1 MCYTDA
7 VEESVGRATRSYEK
21 RARGN
26 CVRDNSIE
34 APAGE
39 MRYHDSMLDAIGD
52 TPLIRLH
59 RIVSDV
65 QPLVLAKM
73 EMFNPGG
80 SVKDRIG
87 PAMIEYCEQLGL
99 LRPGGTIVEPTSGNT
114 GHGLAIAAAIKG
126 YHCIF
131 VMTDKVSE
139 EKRSLLRAY
148 GAEVVIC
155 PSSVPYD
162 SPEHYKNVAHRLAD
176 EIPGACCPDQYSN
189 LANPATHYATTGPEI
204 WHDTAGRITAFVAG
218 IGTGG
223 NISGTARFLKEQNP
237 NVKIIGADPPGS
249 VYSGDTPGPYKVEG
263 IGMEILPHNYD
274 PSVVDEVIRVDD
286 RTSFYWA
293 RRLAREEGI
302 LAGGSA
308 GTALAAAL
316 VYARRLTPNDVV
328 VVLLPD
334 TGRGYLSKQFNDTWM
349 RENNMLVQAE
359 TDEPTLR
366 DVLTYRRTH
375 DRTRPL
381 VVSVAPTD
389 NIDDAVEL
397 LRRYGIS
404 QTPVMEGGHMVGSL
418 TENLLLRRLASGE
431 PLASTVVRDLQGP
444 PFPQLAGDALAQEA
458 YTLFSSGQSAVAVM
472 DNDALEGIVTKS
484 DLLEFWAH
492 TRGE

>member
-1 MCYTDA
+1 MDTP
-7 VEESVGRATRSYEK
+7 
-21 RARGN
+21 N
-26 CVRDNSIE
+26 
-34 APAGE
+34 APGGE
-39 MRYHDSMLDAIGD
+39 MRYLNTMLDAMGN
-52 TPLIRLH
+52 TPLMRLN
-59 RIVSDV
+59 RVASDV
-65 QPLVLAKM
+65 QPLMLAKM

-87 PAMIEYCEQLGL
+87 PAMIEYCEQRGL

-114 GHGLAIAAAIKG
+114 GHGMAIAAAIKG

-155 PSSVPYD
+155 PGSVTYD

-189 LANPATHYATTGPEI
+189 PANPATHYATTGPEI
-204 WHDTAGRITAFVAG
+204 WRDTAGRITAFVAG

-223 NISGTARFLKEQNP
+223 TISGTARYLKEQNP
-237 NVKIIGADPPGS
+237 NIKIIGADPPGS
-249 VYSGDTPGPYKVEG
+249 VFSGDTPGPYKVEG
-263 IGMEILPHNYD
+263 IGMELFPKNYD
-274 PSVVDEVIRVDD
+274 PSLVDEVIRIDD

-308 GTALAAAL
+308 GTALGAAL
-316 VYARRLTPNDVV
+316 VYARRLTANDVV
-328 VVLLPD
+328 VVLIPD

-349 RENNMLVQAE
+349 RENNLLVQAE
-359 TDEPTLR
+359 TSQPILH

-375 DRTRPL
+375 SRTMPM
-381 VVSVAPTD
+381 VVSVAPND
-389 NIDDAVEL
+389 SIADAVEL

-404 QTPVMEGGHMVGSL
+404 QTPVMERGYMVGSL
-418 TENLLLRRLASGE
+418 TENLLLRHLASGE
-431 PLASTVVRDLQGP
+431 PLTSMVVGDLQGP
-444 PFPQLAGDALAQEA
+444 PFRELQGDALAYEA

-472 DNDALEGIVTKS
+472 RDDQLEGIVTKS

-492 TRGE
+492 THSA

>member
-1 MCYTDA
+1 MDTT
-7 VEESVGRATRSYEK
+7 ESRT
-21 RARGN
+21 GN
-26 CVRDNSIE
+26 MLYLNN
-34 APAGE
+34 
-39 MRYHDSMLDAIGD
+39 MLDAIGD

-59 RIVSDV
+59 KIASDV
-65 QPLVLAKM
+65 QPVMLAKM

-87 PAMIEYCEQLGL
+87 PTMIEYCERLGL

-155 PSSVPYD
+155 PSSVTHD
-162 SPEHYKNVAHRLAD
+162 SPEHYKNVAHRLAE
-176 EIPGACCPDQYSN
+176 EIPGAVCPDQYSN
-189 LANPATHYATTGPEI
+189 PANPATHYATTGPEI
-204 WHDTAGRITAFVAG
+204 WRDTAGRITTFVAG

-223 NISGTARFLKEQNP
+223 TISGTARYLKEQNP
-237 NVKIIGADPPGS
+237 NIKVIGADPPGS
-249 VYSGDTPGPYKVEG
+249 VYSGDTPKPYKVEG
-263 IGMEILPHNYD
+263 IGMEIFPKNYD
-274 PSVVDEVIRVDD
+274 ASLVDEVIRVDD

-316 VYARRLTPNDVV
+316 TYARRLTANDVV

-349 RENNMLVQAE
+349 RENNLLVQAE
-359 TDEPTLR
+359 TSQPTLH

-375 DRTRPL
+375 SRTMPM

-389 NIDDAVEL
+389 SIADAVEL

-404 QTPVMEGGHMVGSL
+404 QTPVMERGHMVGSL
-418 TENLLLRRLASGE
+418 TENLLLRHLASGE
-431 PLASTVVRDLQGP
+431 PLANKVVGDLQGP
-444 PFPQLAGDALAQEA
+444 PFPELQADATTHE
-458 YTLFSSGQSAVAVM
+458 
-472 DNDALEGIVTKS
+472 
-484 DLLEFWAH
+484 
-492 TRGE
+492 

>member
-1 MCYTDA
+1 MDETT
-7 VEESVGRATRSYEK
+7 G
-21 RARGN
+21 
-26 CVRDNSIE
+26 
-34 APAGE
+34 APLGE
-39 MRYHDSMLDAIGD
+39 MRYYNSMLDAIGD
-52 TPLIRLH
+52 TPLIRLN
-59 RIVSDV
+59 RVASDV
-65 QPLVLAKM
+65 QPLILAKM

-87 PAMIEYCEQLGL
+87 PAMIEYCEKKGL
-99 LRPGGTIVEPTSGNT
+99 LRSGGTIVEPTSGNT

-155 PSSVPYD
+155 PSSVTHD
-162 SPEHYKNVAHRLAD
+162 SPEHYKNVAHRLAG
-176 EIPGACCPDQYSN
+176 EIPGAYCPDQYSN
-189 LANPATHYATTGPEI
+189 PANPETHYATTGPEI
-204 WHDTAGRITAFVAG
+204 WRDTAGRVTAFVAG

-223 NISGTARFLKEQNP
+223 TISGTACYLKEQNP
-237 NVKIIGADPPGS
+237 NVKVIGADPPGS
-249 VYSGDTPGPYKVEG
+249 VYSCDTPKPYKVEG
-263 IGMEILPHNYD
+263 IGMEIIPHNYD
-274 PSVVDEVIRVDD
+274 PSVVDEVIRIDD

-302 LAGGSA
+302 LVGGSS
-308 GTALAAAL
+308 GTAMAAAL
-316 VYARRLTPNDVV
+316 VYARRLTSNDVV

-349 RENNMLVQAE
+349 RENNMLVQTE
-359 TDEPTLR
+359 TAEPTLQ

-375 DRTRPL
+375 SRTMPL

-389 NIDDAVEL
+389 SIADAVEL

-404 QTPVMEGGHMVGSL
+404 QTPVIDNGRMVGSL
-418 TENLLLRRLASGE
+418 TENLLLHHLASGE
-431 PLASTVVRDLQGP
+431 RLSTMVVGDLQGP
-444 PFPQLAGDALAQEA
+444 PFPQLQADALAQEA
-458 YTLFSSGQSAVAVM
+458 YTLFSSGQLAVAVM
-472 DNDALEGIVTKS
+472 NGDALEGIVTKS

-492 TRGE
+492 TRSQ